1 MKRTIVA
8 AGLAAAVAG
17 VPLAAGPAQAADPVK
32 IVYANYLNPKHITNP
47 VLVRFFNDVEKESKG
62 TIKFEYHFG
71 SSLLSGKD
79 IPGGVRDGIAD
90 AGYFVGAYIPTEMP
104 VDNFLAEFSLLNDEP
119 LVMTAVLNEL
129 ELFNCPQC
137 TEEFR
142 KFNTKF
148 LATYALTPY
157 VYHCRTEL
165 KTVEDFKGKRVRGI
179 SAYADLARALGAVPV
194 NVSPDEAY
202 EALDRGI
209 IDCAL
214 HSIAAQK
221 ARSYGEAAK
230 FVILDPLGGFLGA
243 ALFDLRIDKWNALT
257 PDQRKAIVD
266 NLPQLVSD
274 SIFNYIKEDED
285 VVKAYTAKGTK
296 FYHADPKFA
305 EFVQKFAKKYTET
318 AVQKGAKVGVKDP
331 EKIAAELTRLADKWR
346 ALLDKNGRDP
356 ATFTRLL
363 KEEIFSKID
372 VQNPVAA
379 N

>member
-1 MKRTIVA
+1 MKHALFA
-8 AGLAAAVAG
+8 AGLAAVCGTMA
-17 VPLAAGPAQAADPVK
+17 LIPASAHAADPIK

-47 VLVRFFNDVEKESKG
+47 VLLRYFQDVERDSKG
-62 TIKFEYHFG
+62 SLKFEYHFG

-137 TEEFR
+137 TDEFK
-142 KFNTKF
+142 KFNTRF

-157 VYHCRTEL
+157 VYHCRTEMKKL
-165 KTVEDFKGKRVRGI
+165 SDFKGKRVRGI

-194 NVSPDEAY
+194 NVSPDEGY

-230 FVILDPLGGFLGA
+230 FVLLDPLGGFLGA

-257 PDQRKAIVD
+257 VDQRKAIVT
-266 NLPQLVSD
+266 NLPQLVTD
-274 SIFNYIKEDED
+274 SIFNYIHEDEE
-285 VVKAYTAKGTK
+285 VVAEYTKKGTK
-296 FYHADPKFA
+296 FYKADA
-305 EFVQKFAKKYTET
+305 EFGAFVQDFAKKYTAT
-318 AVQKGAKVGVKDP
+318 AVEKGAKVGVKDP

-346 ALLDKNGRDP
+346 GLLEKNGRDR
-356 ATFTRLL
+356 ATFKRLL
-363 KEEIFSKID
+363 WEEIYAKVD
-372 VQNPVAA
+372 VQNPIK
-379 N
+379 

>member
-1 MKRTIVA
+1 MKHVLFA
-8 AGLAAAVAG
+8 AGLAAVSGATALM
-17 VPLAAGPAQAADPVK
+17 PASAQAADPVK

-47 VLVRFFNDVEKESKG
+47 VLLRYFQDVERDSKG
-62 TIKFEYHFG
+62 TLKFEYHFG

-137 TEEFR
+137 TEEYK
-142 KFNTKF
+142 KFNTRF

-157 VYHCRTEL
+157 VYHCRTEMKKL
-165 KTVEDFKGKRVRGI
+165 SDFKGKRVRGI

-194 NVSPDEAY
+194 NVSPDEGY

-230 FVILDPLGGFLGA
+230 FVLLDPLGGFLGA

-257 PDQRKAIVD
+257 VDQRKAIVT
-266 NLPQLVSD
+266 NLPQLVTD
-274 SIFNYIKEDED
+274 SIFNYIHEDEE
-285 VVKAYTAKGTK
+285 VVSEYTKKGTK
-296 FYHADPKFA
+296 FYKGDA
-305 EFVQKFAKKYTET
+305 EFGAFIKDFAKKYTAT
-318 AVQKGAKVGVKDP
+318 AVEKGAKVGVKDP
-331 EKIAAELTRLADKWR
+331 EKIAAELTRLAEKWR
-346 ALLDKNGRDP
+346 GLLEKNGRDQ
-356 ATFTRLL
+356 ATFKRLL
-363 KEEIFSKID
+363 WEEIYAKVD
-372 VQNPVAA
+372 VQNPIK
-379 N
+379 

>member
-1 MKRTIVA
+1 MKRVLFA
-8 AGLAAAVAG
+8 AGLAAISGGMALMPA
-17 VPLAAGPAQAADPVK
+17 PAQAADPVK

-47 VLVRFFNDVEKESKG
+47 VLLRYFQDVERDSKG
-62 TIKFEYHFG
+62 TLKFEYHFG

-137 TEEFR
+137 TEEFK
-142 KFNTKF
+142 KFNTRF

-157 VYHCRTEL
+157 VYHCRTEMKKL
-165 KTVEDFKGKRVRGI
+165 SDFKGKRVRGI

-194 NVSPDEAY
+194 NVSPDEGY

-230 FVILDPLGGFLGA
+230 FVLLDPLGGFLGA

-257 PDQRKAIVD
+257 VDQRKAIVT
-266 NLPQLVSD
+266 NLPQLVTD
-274 SIFNYIKEDED
+274 SIFNYIHEDEE
-285 VVKAYTAKGTK
+285 VVTEYTKKGTK
-296 FYHADPKFA
+296 FYKGDA
-305 EFVQKFAKKYTET
+305 EFGAFIKDFAKKYTAT
-318 AVQKGAKVGVKDP
+318 AVEKGAKVGVKDP
-331 EKIAAELTRLADKWR
+331 EKIAAELSRLAEKWR
-346 ALLDKNGRDP
+346 GLLEKNGRDP
-356 ATFTRLL
+356 ATFKRLL
-363 KEEIFSKID
+363 WEEIYAKVD
-372 VQNPVAA
+372 VQNPVK
-379 N
+379 

>member
-1 MKRTIVA
+1 MRRALLA
-8 AGLAAAVAG
+8 AGLAAACGTAPLLA
-17 VPLAAGPAQAADPVK
+17 VPALAADPTK

-47 VLVRFFNDVEKESKG
+47 VLLRYFQDVERDSKG
-62 TIKFEYHFG
+62 TLKFEYHFG

-137 TEEFR
+137 TEEFK
-142 KFNTKF
+142 KFNTRF

-165 KTVEDFKGKRVRGI
+165 KKLSDFKGKRVRGI

-230 FVILDPLGGFLGA
+230 FVLLDPLGGFLGA
-243 ALFDLRIDKWNALT
+243 ALFDLRIDKWNALSV
-257 PDQRKAIVD
+257 DQRKAIVE
-266 NLPQLVSD
+266 NLPQLVTD
-274 SIFNYIKEDED
+274 SIFNYIREDEE
-285 VVKAYTAKGTK
+285 VVAEYTKKGTK
-296 FYHADPKFA
+296 FYKGDA
-305 EFVQKFAKKYTET
+305 EFGAFIQDFAKKYTAT
-318 AVQKGAKVGVKDP
+318 AVEKGGKVGVKDP
-331 EKIAAELTRLADKWR
+331 AKIAAELTRLADKWR
-346 ALLDKNGRDP
+346 GLLEKNGRDP
-356 ATFTRLL
+356 ATFKRLL
-363 KEEIFSKID
+363 WEEIYSKVD
-372 VQNPVAA
+372 VQNPIK
-379 N
+379 

>member
-1 MKRTIVA
+1 MKHVLFA
-8 AGLAAAVAG
+8 AGLAAISGATALM
-17 VPLAAGPAQAADPVK
+17 PASAQAADPVK

-47 VLVRFFNDVEKESKG
+47 VLLRYFQDVERDSKG
-62 TIKFEYHFG
+62 PLKFEYHFG

-137 TEEFR
+137 TEEYK
-142 KFNTKF
+142 KFNTRF

-157 VYHCRTEL
+157 VYHCRTEMKKL
-165 KTVEDFKGKRVRGI
+165 SDFKGKRVRGI

-194 NVSPDEAY
+194 NVSPDEGY

-230 FVILDPLGGFLGA
+230 FVLLDPLGGFLGA

-257 PDQRKAIVD
+257 VDQRKAIVT
-266 NLPQLVSD
+266 NLPQLVTD
-274 SIFNYIKEDED
+274 SIFNYIHEDEE
-285 VVKAYTAKGTK
+285 VVSEYTKKGTK
-296 FYHADPKFA
+296 FYKGDA
-305 EFVQKFAKKYTET
+305 EFGAFIKDFAKKYTAT
-318 AVQKGAKVGVKDP
+318 AVEKGAKVGVKDP
-331 EKIAAELTRLADKWR
+331 DKIAAELTRLAEKWR
-346 ALLDKNGRDP
+346 GLLEKNGRDQ
-356 ATFTRLL
+356 ATFKRLL
-363 KEEIFSKID
+363 WEEIYAKVD
-372 VQNPVAA
+372 VQNPIK
-379 N
+379 

>member
-1 MKRTIVA
+1 MKHTLFA
-8 AGLAAAVAG
+8 AGLAAACGAA
-17 VPLAAGPAQAADPVK
+17 PLLATPVLAADPVK

-47 VLVRFFNDVEKESKG
+47 VLVRYFQDVERDSKG
-62 TIKFEYHFG
+62 TLKFEYHFG

-137 TEEFR
+137 TDEFK
-142 KFNTKF
+142 KFNTRF

-165 KTVEDFKGKRVRGI
+165 KKLSDFKGKRVRGI

-194 NVSPDEAY
+194 NVSPDEGY

-230 FVILDPLGGFLGA
+230 FVLLDPLGGFLGA
-243 ALFDLRIDKWNALT
+243 ALFDLRIDKWNALSV
-257 PDQRKAIVD
+257 DQRKAIVQ
-266 NLPQLVSD
+266 NLPQLVTD
-274 SIFNYIKEDED
+274 SIFNYIREDED
-285 VVKAYTAKGTK
+285 VVTEYTKKGTK
-296 FYHADPKFA
+296 FYKGDA
-305 EFVQKFAKKYTET
+305 EFGAFVQDFAKKYTAT
-318 AVQKGAKVGVKDP
+318 AVEKGAKVGVKDP
-331 EKIAAELTRLADKWR
+331 QKIAAELTRLADKWR
-346 ALLDKNGRDP
+346 GLLEKNGRDA
-356 ATFTRLL
+356 ATFKRLL
-363 KEEIFSKID
+363 WEEVYSKVD
-372 VQNPVAA
+372 VQNPIK
-379 N
+379 

>member
-1 MKRTIVA
+1 MKSKLLA
-8 AGLAAAVAG
+8 AGLAAALAG
-17 VPLAAGPAQAADPVK
+17 GAFGAVSAQAADPVN
-32 IVYANYLNPKHITNP
+32 IIYANYLNPKHITNP
-47 VLVRFFNDVEKESKG
+47 VLVRFFQDVEKDSNG
-62 TIKFEYHFG
+62 TLKFEYHFG

-129 ELFNCPQC
+129 ELFDCPQC
-137 TEEFR
+137 TAEFK

-165 KTVEDFKGKRVRGI
+165 KSLADFKGKRVRGI

-257 PDQRKAIVD
+257 VDQRKAIVK
-266 NLPQLVSD
+266 NLPELVTT
-274 SIFNYIKEDED
+274 SIFNYIKEDEEI
-285 VVKAYTAKGTK
+285 VKEYTKKGTK
-296 FYHADPKFA
+296 FYHADPEFA
-305 EFVQKFAKKYTET
+305 AFVQNFAKKYTET
-318 AVQKGAKVGVKDP
+318 AVQKGEKAGVKDP
-331 EKIAAELTRLADKWR
+331 QKIAASLTQLADKWR
-346 ALLDKNGRDP
+346 GLLEKNGRDP
-356 ATFTRLL
+356 ATFKRLL
-363 KEEIFSKID
+363 WEEIYSKVD

>member
-1 MKRTIVA
+1 MKHVLFA
-8 AGLAAAVAG
+8 AGLAAISGATALM
-17 VPLAAGPAQAADPVK
+17 PASAQAADPVK

-47 VLVRFFNDVEKESKG
+47 VLLRYFQDVERDSKG
-62 TIKFEYHFG
+62 TLKFEYHFG

-137 TEEFR
+137 TEEYK
-142 KFNTKF
+142 KFNTRF

-157 VYHCRTEL
+157 VYHCRTEMKKL
-165 KTVEDFKGKRVRGI
+165 SDFKGKRVRGI

-194 NVSPDEAY
+194 NVSPDEGY

-230 FVILDPLGGFLGA
+230 FVLLDPLGGFLGA

-257 PDQRKAIVD
+257 VDQRKAIVT
-266 NLPQLVSD
+266 NLPQLVTD
-274 SIFNYIKEDED
+274 SIFNYIHEDEE
-285 VVKAYTAKGTK
+285 VVSEYTKKGTK
-296 FYHADPKFA
+296 FYKGDA
-305 EFVQKFAKKYTET
+305 EFGAFIKDFAKKYTAT
-318 AVQKGAKVGVKDP
+318 AVEKGAKVGVKDP
-331 EKIAAELTRLADKWR
+331 EKIAAELTRLAEKWR
-346 ALLDKNGRDP
+346 GLLEKNGRDQ
-356 ATFTRLL
+356 ATFKRLL
-363 KEEIFSKID
+363 WEEIYAKVD
-372 VQNPVAA
+372 VQNPIK
-379 N
+379 

>member
-1 MKRTIVA
+1 MKRMLIA
-8 AGLAAAVAG
+8 AGLAAATAG
-17 VPLAAGPAQAADPVK
+17 VPLFAGASLAADPVK

-47 VLVRFFNDVEKESKG
+47 VLVRFFQDVERQSKG
-62 TIKFEYHFG
+62 TLKFEYHFG

-104 VDNFLAEFSLLNDEP
+104 VDNYLAEFSLLNDEP

-165 KTVEDFKGKRVRGI
+165 KKLSDFKGKRVRGI

-257 PDQRKAIVD
+257 VDQRKAIVD
-266 NLPQLVSD
+266 NLPRLVTD
-274 SIFNYIKEDED
+274 SIFNYIREDEEI
-285 VVKAYTAKGTK
+285 VQEYTKKGTK
-296 FYHADPKFA
+296 FYKADA
-305 EFVQKFAKKYTET
+305 EFGAFVESFAKKYTET

-331 EKIAAELTRLADKWR
+331 QKIADELTRLANKWR
-346 ALLDKNGRDP
+346 ALLEKNGKDP
-356 ATFTRLL
+356 ETFKRLL
-363 KEEIFSKID
+363 WEEIYSKID
-372 VQNPVAA
+372 VQNPVK
-379 N
+379 

>member
-1 MKRTIVA
+1 MKHVLFA
-8 AGLAAAVAG
+8 AGLAAISGATALL
-17 VPLAAGPAQAADPVK
+17 PASAQAADPVK

-47 VLVRFFNDVEKESKG
+47 VLLRYFQDVERDSKG
-62 TIKFEYHFG
+62 TLKFEYHFG

-137 TEEFR
+137 TEEYK
-142 KFNTKF
+142 KFNTRF

-157 VYHCRTEL
+157 VYHCRTEMKKL
-165 KTVEDFKGKRVRGI
+165 SDFKGKRVRGI

-194 NVSPDEAY
+194 NVSPDEGY

-230 FVILDPLGGFLGA
+230 FVLLDPLGGFLGA

-257 PDQRKAIVD
+257 VDQRKAIVT
-266 NLPQLVSD
+266 NLPQLVTD
-274 SIFNYIKEDED
+274 SIFNYIHEDEE
-285 VVKAYTAKGTK
+285 VVSEYTKKGTK
-296 FYHADPKFA
+296 FYKGDA
-305 EFVQKFAKKYTET
+305 EFGAFIKDFAKKYTAT
-318 AVQKGAKVGVKDP
+318 AVEKGAKVGVKDP
-331 EKIAAELTRLADKWR
+331 EKIAAELTRLAEKWR
-346 ALLDKNGRDP
+346 GLLEKNGRDQ
-356 ATFTRLL
+356 ATFKRLL
-363 KEEIFSKID
+363 WEEIYAKVD
-372 VQNPVAA
+372 VQNPIK
-379 N
+379 